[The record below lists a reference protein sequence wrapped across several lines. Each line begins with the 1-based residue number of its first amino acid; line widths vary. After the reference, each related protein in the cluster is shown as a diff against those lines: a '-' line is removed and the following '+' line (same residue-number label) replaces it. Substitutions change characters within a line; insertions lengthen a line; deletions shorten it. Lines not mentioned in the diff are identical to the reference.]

1 MVADFME
8 LLVDPAAW
16 AAFVTLC
23 VLEVVLGIDNLI
35 LLSILSD
42 KLPPEQ
48 RKSARRIGLSV
59 ALFTRILLIS
69 LIFWIAQLQDPIF
82 TVFDKG
88 ISWRDI
94 ILVVGGLFLLAKGTT
109 EIHEK
114 IEGAEEPKTVGKKIY
129 ANFGAVI
136 AQIVVMD
143 IIFSFDSVLTAVGIA
158 DQKSIMIAAIIVS
171 VIFML
176 MAVNIVADFIN
187 RHPTVKV
194 LALSYMMLIGMA
206 LIGEGLHFH
215 IPKGY
220 LYFSMAFSFSVEAVN
235 MLIRKK
241 QHKKVAKTKEIDI
254 GL

>member
-1 MVADFME
+1 MMTEVMD
-8 LLVDPAAW
+8 LLTDPTAW
-16 AAFVTLC
+16 AAFITLC

-48 RKSARRIGLSV
+48 RKSARRIGLMV
-59 ALFTRILLIS
+59 ALVTRILLIS
-69 LIFWIAQLQDPIF
+69 LIFWIAQLQDPLF
-82 TVFDKG
+82 TIFDKD

-114 IEGAEEPKTVGKKIY
+114 IEGAESQKTVGKTVY

-136 AQIVVMD
+136 VQIVIMD

-158 DQKSIMIAAIIVS
+158 DHKSIMIAAIIVS

-176 MAVNIVADFIN
+176 LAVNVVSDFIN
-187 RHPTVKV
+187 KHPTVKI

-220 LYFSMAFSFSVEAVN
+220 LYFSMAFSFSVEAIN
-235 MLIRKK
+235 MLVRKK
-241 QHKKVAKTKEIDI
+241 QYKPPVAHKDVDI

>member
-1 MVADFME
+1 MME
-8 LLVDPAAW
+8 LLTDPAAW

-35 LLSILSD
+35 LLSILSE

-48 RKSARRIGLSV
+48 RKTARRVGLIV
-59 ALFTRILLIS
+59 ALFMRIILIS
-69 LIFWIAQLQDPIF
+69 LIFWIAQLTDPLF

-114 IEGAEEPKTVGKKIY
+114 IEGADHTKDAKVKF

-136 AQIVVMD
+136 AQIMVMD
-143 IIFSFDSVLTAVGIA
+143 VIFSFDSVLTAVGIA
-158 DQKSIMIAAIIVS
+158 DDKSIMIAAIIVS
-171 VIFML
+171 VLFML
-176 MAVNIVADFIN
+176 LAVNVVADFIN

-241 QHKKVAKTKEIDI
+241 QHKTAAKKRD
-254 GL
+254 LDPLN